1 MTVTLNEPEEAD
13 PVEEWK
19 MYFPKRMGITNC
31 LTVVRFNAFPP
42 QQVVKLEF
50 IVIYSIDF

>member
-50 IVIYSIDF
+50 IVIYLIDF